1 MKIKCVRCGAKSKM
15 ALCSECLPPDVN
27 VTQKQISA
35 RQALPTLADV
45 KSGLREALDESKE
58 LITQART
65 WVKNDMK
72 TYTNTKNWNIKFDK
86 TGSLRLAK
94 DTAIAILPLII
105 IGFIAAKILLA
116 KIPFSGTLPAGEI
129 SKAAA
134 LWILNLAMGVG
145 ISLSAS
151 ASAGFVSASGGGTVR
166 IIASGL
172 TLLLA
177 YLLIRKSR
185 ARAAEGTFTL
195 NPQTEILGT
204 AAFLSVAS
212 FLLTALTGNSFS
224 KGLDINDIPI
234 NGSISISVDFYS
246 LFIGPLIISAIVVLL
261 GSYAVNNQKKI
272 SEILSQTLAF
282 FLGATALVALVVLVV
297 AIKDRQF
304 SYIPIFLAT
313 GPTLMLVTLV
323 GGSGVPLLNTAGDK
337 VITLMRSSNGTPVD
351 ISHPNLT
358 LALYLV
364 IVLAAIALVGAIA
377 GFRVD
382 PRIYTVRTATRIIL
396 SITGVTLF
404 LNFFLMFYAFG
415 SGSAAFGL
423 ASGSQSIAVFAHPL
437 YLIPASLLWGLVY
450 LVGARHLTPLLAER
464 VPFVAEQ
471 VLPRLRITMSGYYQ
485 GSIASLED
493 LSPLEKQT
501 RAMQAEKL
509 KAIAKKVALVA
520 VAIFIV
526 LGPANNAIS
535 QRLSSPQS
543 AVEGFYSAIAANDAG
558 AALSKVSLPPSEAY
572 EGLLTD
578 KALQAYSEKPVV
590 KSIEILPM
598 QKGSPFATAQVKY
611 TLDGLEYVGEV
622 ALVKDTAHKLFGIFP
637 VWKVGPYS
645 LQQIS
650 TNAMTDNSTQF
661 SGISIPKGTTE
672 LLLFPG
678 VITYKYE
685 DEFYKNEG
693 SYEIPIDSNHSIRF
707 TTDTDGFKD
716 GATVAVEKLVR
727 ASIAACNENYTRE
740 KFECPG
746 FYQGGTPI
754 QTYSLDTVLNLTV
767 SALSRNEIGEYAFRI
782 AFNGNLRY
790 REYDSGPLKTDSY
803 NVYSI
808 SYLVPEDGYRGVQW
822 RVY

>member
-1 MKIKCVRCGAKSKM
+1 M

-204 AAFLSVAS
+204 AAFLSIAS

-224 KGLDINDIPI
+224 KGLDLNDIPI

-246 LFIGPLIISAIVVLL
+246 LFIGPLIISVIVVLL

-297 AIKDRQF
+297 AIRDRQF

-382 PRIYTVRTATRIIL
+382 PRIYTVRTTTRIIL

-450 LVGARHLTPLLAER
+450 LVGARHLTPHLAER

-493 LSPLEKQT
+493 LTPLEKQT
-501 RAMQAEKL
+501 RAMQAEKV
-509 KAIAKKVALVA
+509 KAIAKKVALVG
-520 VAIFIV
+520 VALFIV
-526 LGPANNAIS
+526 AGPANNFIANRI
-535 QRLSSPQS
+535 SSPES
-543 AVEGFYSAIAANDAG
+543 TVTAFFDALENNDASS
-558 AALSKVSLPPSEAY
+558 ALSNISELEADAPQD
-572 EGLLTD
+572 GLTD
-578 KALQAYSEKPVV
+578 EVLKQYSEKMT
-590 KSIEILPM
+590 SLRIERLNETSDPNYRTVTVSYLLGGSKQEDTLSLFRDTT
-598 QKGSPFATAQVKY
+598 QKKFK
-611 TLDGLEYVGEV
+611 
-622 ALVKDTAHKLFGIFP
+622 IFP
-637 VWKVGPYS
+637 VWKLRSDFMQTYTFGSKASNLTKIGNY
-645 LQQIS
+645 
-650 TNAMTDNSTQF
+650 QF
-661 SGISIPKGTTE
+661 PPK
-672 LLLFPG
+672 LSYVYLFPG
-678 VITYKYE
+678 RAKISYE
-685 DEFYKNEG
+685 DPLLTN
-693 SYEIPIDSNHSIRF
+693 
-707 TTDTDGFKD
+707 
-716 GATVAVEKLVR
+716 
-727 ASIAACNENYTRE
+727 NYT
-740 KFECPG
+740 
-746 FYQGGTPI
+746 I
-754 QTYSLDTVLNLTV
+754 TYSLDGTGGQISDMASAWKPEAQTYIEKMARADVTRCNQEVPLSENCPQFTTNGTLITEQTLSPVLDLTISNLYPSESGYTF
-767 SALSRNEIGEYAFRI
+767 SIS
-782 AFNGNLRY
+782 FNGTITYLHPITGVKYSEKYYVDRTAY
-790 REYDSGPLKTDSY
+790 LSSMDSFA
-803 NVYSI
+803 SI
-808 SYLVPEDGYRGVQW
+808 DW
-822 RVY
+822 NN